1 MAEKTEFKKDG
12 VLTRIVRASEFGIF
26 IALILI
32 IAVITYVAP
41 SFFTFD
47 NFYIVSRQVA
57 FTAIVALGVIF
68 VIVTSGID
76 LSIGSMMGFVGIVG
90 GLLLATGMPPALAF
104 ILALFAG
111 ALCGLINGFIV
122 AYLNVTPFIVTLG
135 MMSMAGGGIYI
146 LTSGNSVR
154 AIPKSFI
161 KILSMS
167 IIDVDLGFIDM
178 GRFRVSIVVIICLLL
193 ALIVHA
199 ILKYS
204 VFGRR
209 IYAIGGNEEA
219 TRLSGIDV
227 KKVKLICYMLSCT
240 LAGISGLLYIA
251 RFRSAQPTTGLGAE
265 MDAIAACVIGGTS
278 LMGGSGSVLG
288 VIIGAS
294 IMGVIKN
301 GLVLMQVSSYWQKSV
316 IGFIIVLAAIVDVLR
331 NRKRG

>member
-1 MAEKTEFKKDG
+1 MVEKTDLKGDG
-12 VLTRIVRASEFGIF
+12 LLSRMVKAPEFGIF
-26 IALILI
+26 IALVGI
-32 IAVITYVAP
+32 IIIITAVAP

-47 NFYIVSRQVA
+47 NFFIVSRQIA

-68 VIVTSGID
+68 VIITSGID
-76 LSIGSMMGFVGIVG
+76 LSIGSMMGFAGIVG
-90 GLLLATGMPPALAF
+90 GLCLASGMSPVLAF
-104 ILALFAG
+104 FLGLLSG
-111 ALCGLINGFIV
+111 ALCGLINGVIV

-146 LTSGNSVR
+146 LTNGNSVR
-154 AIPKSFI
+154 AIPKSYI
-161 KILSMS
+161 KFFSQNV
-167 IIDVDLGFIDM
+167 IDVNLGFMDLGRLRI
-178 GRFRVSIVVIICLLL
+178 SIVVAICLLI
-193 ALIVHA
+193 AVVVHF

-209 IYAIGGNEEA
+209 IYALGGNEEA
-219 TRLSGIDV
+219 TRLSGINV
-227 KKVKLICYMLSCT
+227 NTVKLLCYVLSCT
-240 LAGISGLLYIA
+240 LASVSGMLYIA

-278 LMGGSGSVLG
+278 LLGGSGSVLG
-288 VIIGAS
+288 VLIGAS

-316 IGFIIVLAAIVDVLR
+316 IGLIIVLAAIVDVIR

>member
-1 MAEKTEFKKDG
+1 MVEKTDLKGDG
-12 VLTRIVRASEFGIF
+12 LLSRMVKAPEFGIF
-26 IALILI
+26 IALVGI
-32 IAVITYVAP
+32 IIIITAVAP

-47 NFYIVSRQVA
+47 NFFIVSRQIA

-68 VIVTSGID
+68 VIITSGID
-76 LSIGSMMGFVGIVG
+76 LSIGSMMGFAGIVG
-90 GLLLATGMPPALAF
+90 GLCLATGMPPVLAF
-104 ILALFAG
+104 FLGLLAGGF
-111 ALCGLINGFIV
+111 CGLINGVIV

-146 LTSGNSVR
+146 LTNGNSVR
-154 AIPKSFI
+154 SIPKSYI
-161 KILSMS
+161 KFFSQS
-167 IIDVDLGFIDM
+167 VVDVDLGFMDL
-178 GRFRVSIVVIICLLL
+178 GRLRISIVVAICLFI
-193 ALIVHA
+193 AVVVHL

-209 IYAIGGNEEA
+209 IYALGGNEEA
-219 TRLSGIDV
+219 TRLSGINV
-227 KKVKLICYMLSCT
+227 NIVKLLCYVLSCT
-240 LAGISGLLYIA
+240 LASVSGMLYIA

-278 LMGGSGSVLG
+278 LLGGSGSVLG
-288 VIIGAS
+288 VLIGAS

-316 IGFIIVLAAIVDVLR
+316 IGLIIVLAAIVDVIR